1 MPNQENIERFEQL
14 MYAVK
19 RDGIDKLMEY
29 VRKSDF
35 YTAPASSKFHLA
47 CEGGLLQHSLNVYDS
62 NFAHGKHPVCLDKSA

>member
-47 CEGGLLQHSLNVYDS
+47 CEGGRLCIELHFPELPPES
-62 NFAHGKHPVCLDKSA
+62 K

>member
-1 MPNQENIERFEQL
+1 MPNKENIERFEQL

-35 YTAPASSKFHLA
+35 YTAPASSKFHPW
-47 CEGGLLQHSLNVYDS
+47 GRR
-62 NFAHGKHPVCLDKSA
+62 